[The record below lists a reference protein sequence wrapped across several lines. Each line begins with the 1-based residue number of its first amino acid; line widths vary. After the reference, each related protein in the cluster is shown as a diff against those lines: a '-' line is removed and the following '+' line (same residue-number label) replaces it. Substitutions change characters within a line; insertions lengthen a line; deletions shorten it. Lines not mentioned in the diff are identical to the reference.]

1 MLATDPDA
9 DRLGVY
15 VKDAKSGDYIPLT
28 GNMSG
33 SLLCEY
39 VLSQKKERGA
49 IPEDG
54 QVVKSIVTT
63 NLVDAVAKSYGCELI
78 EVLTGFKYIGQQIL
92 KEENTGYGTYLFGL
106 EESYGCLIGTYAR
119 DKDAISATVALCEAA
134 AYYMEFWGK
143 MKVDDYMQGVYCGI
157 GVGLICSGIV
167 FLIRNKRLMKDEEK
181 LKEAR
186 LQVTDERNIEIGS
199 RALRMAAFVLLIVM
213 YFAFLF
219 GGLYDPMISKLMSC
233 MICLFLIVYAIAW
246 RVLNKHM

>member
-1 MLATDPDA
+1 MKGFCLF
-9 DRLGVY
+9 
-15 VKDAKSGDYIPLT
+15 
-28 GNMSG
+28 SG
-33 SLLCEY
+33 SKATNNEEFRKQLQAKNKALL
-39 VLSQKKERGA
+39 G
-49 IPEDG
+49 
-54 QVVKSIVTT
+54 
-63 NLVDAVAKSYGCELI
+63 LI
-78 EVLTGFKYIGQQIL
+78 LLGI
-92 KEENTGYGTYLFGL
+92 
-106 EESYGCLIGTYAR
+106 
-119 DKDAISATVALCEAA
+119 ISAAA

-199 RALRMAAFVLLIVM
+199 RALRMEAFVLLIVM

>member
-1 MLATDPDA
+1 MKGSCLF
-9 DRLGVY
+9 
-15 VKDAKSGDYIPLT
+15 
-28 GNMSG
+28 SG
-33 SLLCEY
+33 SKATNNEEFRKQLQAKNKALL
-39 VLSQKKERGA
+39 G
-49 IPEDG
+49 
-54 QVVKSIVTT
+54 
-63 NLVDAVAKSYGCELI
+63 LI
-78 EVLTGFKYIGQQIL
+78 LLGI
-92 KEENTGYGTYLFGL
+92 
-106 EESYGCLIGTYAR
+106 
-119 DKDAISATVALCEAA
+119 ISAAA
-134 AYYMEFWGK
+134 AYYMEFSGK

>member
-1 MLATDPDA
+1 
-9 DRLGVY
+9 
-15 VKDAKSGDYIPLT
+15 
-28 GNMSG
+28 
-33 SLLCEY
+33 
-39 VLSQKKERGA
+39 
-49 IPEDG
+49 
-54 QVVKSIVTT
+54 
-63 NLVDAVAKSYGCELI
+63 
-78 EVLTGFKYIGQQIL
+78 
-92 KEENTGYGTYLFGL
+92 
-106 EESYGCLIGTYAR
+106 
-119 DKDAISATVALCEAA
+119 
-134 AYYMEFWGK
+134 MEFSGK

-157 GVGLICSGIV
+157 GVGFICSGIV

>member
-1 MLATDPDA
+1 MKGFCLFSGSKVTNNEEFRKQLQAKNKA
-9 DRLGVY
+9 LLGLILLGV
-15 VKDAKSGDYIPLT
+15 
-28 GNMSG
+28 
-33 SLLCEY
+33 
-39 VLSQKKERGA
+39 
-49 IPEDG
+49 
-54 QVVKSIVTT
+54 
-63 NLVDAVAKSYGCELI
+63 
-78 EVLTGFKYIGQQIL
+78 
-92 KEENTGYGTYLFGL
+92 
-106 EESYGCLIGTYAR
+106 
-119 DKDAISATVALCEAA
+119 ISAAA

-143 MKVDDYMQGVYCGI
+143 MKVDDYMLGVYCGI

-186 LQVTDERNIEIGS
+186 LQVTDERYIEIGS

>member
-1 MLATDPDA
+1 MKTRIQDL
-9 DRLGVY
+9 RKELGVTQSELA
-15 VKDAKSGDYIPLT
+15 DAVDVTRQTIISLEGGRYKASLVLAHKLAQFFHVTIEELFIKHMKGFCLF
-28 GNMSG
+28 SG
-33 SLLCEY
+33 SKVTNNEEFRKQLQAKNKCLL
-39 VLSQKKERGA
+39 G
-49 IPEDG
+49 
-54 QVVKSIVTT
+54 
-63 NLVDAVAKSYGCELI
+63 LI
-78 EVLTGFKYIGQQIL
+78 LLGI
-92 KEENTGYGTYLFGL
+92 
-106 EESYGCLIGTYAR
+106 
-119 DKDAISATVALCEAA
+119 ISAAA

-143 MKVDDYMQGVYCGI
+143 MKVDDYMLGVYCGI

>member
-1 MLATDPDA
+1 MKGFCLF
-9 DRLGVY
+9 
-15 VKDAKSGDYIPLT
+15 
-28 GNMSG
+28 SG
-33 SLLCEY
+33 SKATNNEEFRKQLQAKNKCLL
-39 VLSQKKERGA
+39 G
-49 IPEDG
+49 
-54 QVVKSIVTT
+54 
-63 NLVDAVAKSYGCELI
+63 LI
-78 EVLTGFKYIGQQIL
+78 LLGI
-92 KEENTGYGTYLFGL
+92 
-106 EESYGCLIGTYAR
+106 
-119 DKDAISATVALCEAA
+119 A
-134 AYYMEFWGK
+134 AYYMEFSGK
-143 MKVDDYMQGVYCGI
+143 MKVDDYMLGVYCGI

>member
-1 MLATDPDA
+1 
-9 DRLGVY
+9 
-15 VKDAKSGDYIPLT
+15 
-28 GNMSG
+28 MS
-33 SLLCEY
+33 
-39 VLSQKKERGA
+39 
-49 IPEDG
+49 DF
-54 QVVKSIVTT
+54 
-63 NLVDAVAKSYGCELI
+63 D
-78 EVLTGFKYIGQQIL
+78 KY
-92 KEENTGYGTYLFGL
+92 KPWDTEEF
-106 EESYGCLIGTYAR
+106 S
-119 DKDAISATVALCEAA
+119 
-134 AYYMEFWGK
+134 GK
-143 MKVDDYMQGVYCGI
+143 MKVDDYMLGVYCGI

>member
-1 MLATDPDA
+1 M
-9 DRLGVY
+9 G
-15 VKDAKSGDYIPLT
+15 
-28 GNMSG
+28 
-33 SLLCEY
+33 
-39 VLSQKKERGA
+39 
-49 IPEDG
+49 
-54 QVVKSIVTT
+54 
-63 NLVDAVAKSYGCELI
+63 
-78 EVLTGFKYIGQQIL
+78 
-92 KEENTGYGTYLFGL
+92 
-106 EESYGCLIGTYAR
+106 
-119 DKDAISATVALCEAA
+119 
-134 AYYMEFWGK
+134 FWGK